1 MASAPRARQAE
12 ANIEYDAAMEELE
25 ALLAAGRSLDELQ
38 RVAKG
43 EPPYANFKLQV
54 SSPGVGAARAR
65 DALASSRLLR
75 PRKPSGSLIRGG

>member
-1 MASAPRARQAE
+1 
-12 ANIEYDAAMEELE
+12 MEELE

-54 SSPGVGAARAR
+54 SSPGWGRR
-65 DALASSRLLR
+65 EPGTRLL
-75 PRKPSGSLIRGG
+75 PADCCGGASHLAP